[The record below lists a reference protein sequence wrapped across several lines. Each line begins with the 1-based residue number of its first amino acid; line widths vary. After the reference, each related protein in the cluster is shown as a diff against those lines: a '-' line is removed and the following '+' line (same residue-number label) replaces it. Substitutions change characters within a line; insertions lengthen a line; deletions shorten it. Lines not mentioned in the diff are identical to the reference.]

1 MKTTATEIKAAL
13 DELHDLPA
21 RVGGWEVETG
31 IDSADEPAV
40 WVWALL
46 EDEEV
51 DFADRS
57 RLREMVRE
65 CVRQRAGDAVW
76 AYVRFRGVS
85 EMAQTA

>member
-1 MKTTATEIKAAL
+1 MEVTATEIRSAL
-13 DELHDLPA
+13 GKLSDLPA
-21 RVGGWEVETG
+21 RVGEWEVETG

-51 DFADRS
+51 DFAARS
-57 RLREMVRE
+57 RLRDMVRE
-65 CVRQRAGDAVW
+65 CVRQKAGDAVW

-85 EMAQTA
+85 EMAQLA

>member
-1 MKTTATEIKAAL
+1 METTTTEIKAAL
-13 DELHDLPA
+13 DELPGLPA
-21 RVGGWEVETG
+21 WVSGWQVETG
-31 IDSADEPAV
+31 IDVADEPAV

-51 DFADRS
+51 DFAARS
-57 RLREMVRE
+57 RLRDMVRE

-76 AYVRFRGVS
+76 AYVRFRDAS